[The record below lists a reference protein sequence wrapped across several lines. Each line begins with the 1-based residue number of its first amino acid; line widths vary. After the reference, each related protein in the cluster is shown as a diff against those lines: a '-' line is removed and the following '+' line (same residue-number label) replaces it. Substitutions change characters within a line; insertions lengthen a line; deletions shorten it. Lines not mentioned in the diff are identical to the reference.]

1 MAIFKNST
9 MKEFAGRMKILI
21 LYSIS
26 LEPMIGMSQVRVYN
40 QIKYL
45 SLHNMVDFASVNNSL
60 ASIEDTNRRISPYV
74 NAYYPIKKSYLGK
87 NKIERFILKSLKF
100 IKYYLSYRPMA
111 DISVSTGHIKKCV
124 REIISKGDYDVVI
137 FHYWYMGYLLKYVPD
152 NIIKVIDTH
161 NAIEEKIELFNKG
174 YYKTRNRYR
183 LKKELEYSL
192 KKQLDYFKY
201 CDLIVVNSSKQ
212 ADIFKTSIPEEKIVI
227 AENGQDLSEF
237 LEYKCPI
244 DNDSILFYGSL
255 SNQFNRLALKRILNK
270 IYPGILKLHPKVKLI
285 IAGSYPPLDLLNK
298 YNYPDVVITGF
309 IEDIKP
315 IIGRCAVMLLPLE
328 TASGFRGRLVEVMA
342 LGVPVIG
349 THNGLQSVGMQDG
362 VQGYYAESDE
372 EIIKKAIMVINN
384 PELRQKLS
392 EQCRKF
398 VQERYT
404 LEATFGKME
413 ASLESV
419 LAKRNKLRRD

>member
-26 LEPMIGMSQVRVYN
+26 LEPMIGTSQVRVYN

-45 SLHNMVDFASVNNSL
+45 SLHNVVDFASINHSL
-60 ASIEDTNRRISPYV
+60 ASIEDTNRRISPYI

-100 IKYYLSYRPMA
+100 IKYYLSYRPMV
-111 DISVSTGHIKKCV
+111 DISVSTGHIKKSV

-137 FHYWYMGYLLKYVPD
+137 LHFWYWGYLLKYLPD

-161 NAIEEKIELFNKG
+161 NAIEENIELFNKG
-174 YYKTRNRYR
+174 YYEGRNRFR
-183 LKKELEYSL
+183 LKKELEYSR

-212 ADIFKTSIPEEKIVI
+212 AEIFKTSIPEEKIVI

-244 DNDSILFYGSL
+244 DDDSLLFYGSL
-255 SNQFNRLALKRILNK
+255 SNSFNRLALKRTLDK
-270 IYPGILKLHPKVKLI
+270 IYPGILTLHPGAKLI
-285 IAGSYPPLDLLNK
+285 ILGSNPPLELLNK
-298 YNYPDVVITGF
+298 YNYPDMVVTGF
-309 IEDIKP
+309 VKDIKP

-328 TASGFRGRLVEVMA
+328 TGAGFRGRLVEVMA

-349 THNGLQSVGMQDG
+349 THNGIQSVGIQDG
-362 VQGYYAESDE
+362 VQGYFAESDE
-372 EIIKKAIMVINN
+372 EIIQKAILVINN

-392 EQCRKF
+392 EQCKKISS
-398 VQERYT
+398 
-404 LEATFGKME
+404 GKIHF
-413 ASLESV
+413 
-419 LAKRNKLRRD
+419 RGYFW

>member
-1 MAIFKNST
+1 
-9 MKEFAGRMKILI
+9 
-21 LYSIS
+21 
-26 LEPMIGMSQVRVYN
+26 
-40 QIKYL
+40 
-45 SLHNMVDFASVNNSL
+45 
-60 ASIEDTNRRISPYV
+60 
-74 NAYYPIKKSYLGK
+74 
-87 NKIERFILKSLKF
+87 
-100 IKYYLSYRPMA
+100 MA

-137 FHYWYMGYLLKYVPD
+137 FHYWYLGYLLKNLPD

-212 ADIFKTSIPEEKIVI
+212 AEIFKTSIPEEKIVI